1 MIHPTAI
8 IDSEAKIGRNCEI
21 GPYCIIGPLVKLGD
35 NNILFSN
42 VVIAGDTTIGNNN
55 KFYHSAVIGTDSQ
68 DLKDKG
74 EMTKLFIGDNNS
86 FREFCTVNKSATL
99 DEPTS
104 VGNNCLL
111 MAYTHVAHNCKLG
124 NNIVIANSSNLA
136 GHCHIDDFVVIGGM
150 SALSQFVHIGAHAF
164 IGGMSGISKD
174 VPPYVRGTG
183 LPFRVIGI
191 NAIGLERRGLSSEA
205 IKSIKDLFKLFY
217 RSNLNVS
224 QALLKCTEISNF
236 TIEQKNFLDFIKNSN
251 RGINR

>member
-8 IDSEAKIGRNCEI
+8 IDSEAKIGKNCEI
-21 GPYCIIGPLVKLGD
+21 GPYCIIGPYVKLGD
-35 NNILFSN
+35 NNTLFSN
-42 VVIAGDTTIGNNN
+42 VVISGDTTIGDNN

-74 EMTKLFIGDNNS
+74 DITKLFIGNNNS

-111 MAYTHVAHNCKLG
+111 MTYTHVAHNCKLG

-136 GHCHIDDFVVIGGM
+136 GHCHIDDYVVIGGM
-150 SALSQFVHIGAHAF
+150 SAISQFVHIGAHTF

-174 VPPYVRGTG
+174 VPPYIRGTG

-191 NAIGLERRGLSSEA
+191 NSIGLERRGFSLEA
-205 IKSIKDLFKLFY
+205 IKSVKVLFKIFY
-217 RSNLNVS
+217 KSNLNVS
-224 QALLKCTEISNF
+224 QALLKCAEIDNI
-236 TIEQKNFLDFIKNSN
+236 TTEQKYFLDFIRSSN